1 MASSVNL
8 SENLCLIPMEMWLLL
23 RFDVSVRLLP
33 SILLRQS
40 QVHVSLQ
47 RTIDVVPVTLFKL
60 SQTAEN

>member
-1 MASSVNL
+1 M
-8 SENLCLIPMEMWLLL
+8 I

>member
-8 SENLCLIPMEMWLLL
+8 SENLCLIPMDMWFMI

-40 QVHVSLQ
+40 
-47 RTIDVVPVTLFKL
+47 
-60 SQTAEN
+60 